1 MRSMFSGGDMR
12 LTPADVDAP
21 DEPLP
26 CPKTAVMGVQHVIA
40 RFSDTRH
47 ADSDTRANPGRA
59 LGGIGTANFG
69 TILRWVL
76 LGRDVLRPKQAPGA
90 RNSLSSPGDS
100 CSTPYQ
106 GQPHLLPP

>member
-26 CPKTAVMGVQHVIA
+26 CPKTAVMCVQHVIA
-40 RFSDTRH
+40 RFRDTRH
-47 ADSDTRANPGRA
+47 ASADTRANPGRA

-69 TILRWVL
+69 TILGWVL
-76 LGRDVLRPKQAPGA
+76 LGRNVLRPKQAPRA
-90 RNSLSSPGDS
+90 RNSLYSPEDS

-106 GQPHLLPP
+106 GQPHLLHP